1 MFQRCWSLRHCRC
14 HQPSKETEV
23 CSSLGQE
30 LSRPLRSEQHRAGWT
45 VRFSSPL
52 ARREYLMLRLKY
64 FRRTALVKVWQY
76 FLIRLLLRASGRPVA
91 IPLIMDWSN
100 YVREKRR
107 RHTDVWLLLNN
118 SIQCMFNSIIHHH
131 SHCLFHYKLVQLHF
145 LSLLL
150 TSVFVRVPGNPK
162 TFVSCSINTCNVM
175 DLCHKQR
182 VLITAPRQSL
192 A

>member
-1 MFQRCWSLRHCRC
+1 MLVVASLSLPSTQQRDGGVQFSGPGTVTSTKVWAT
-14 HQPSKETEV
+14 Q
-23 CSSLGQE
+23 
-30 LSRPLRSEQHRAGWT
+30 SRLDSQDF
-45 VRFSSPL
+45 VSFSSTRIFDVATEIFSTYCVGEGL
-52 ARREYLMLRLKY
+52 AIFLDQTLVTSFWEASGNPTYNGLVQLRRREKEKTHRCL
-64 FRRTALVKVWQY
+64 TAW
-76 FLIRLLLRASGRPVA
+76 P
-91 IPLIMDWSN
+91 
-100 YVREKRR
+100 
-107 RHTDVWLLLNN
+107 LLNN